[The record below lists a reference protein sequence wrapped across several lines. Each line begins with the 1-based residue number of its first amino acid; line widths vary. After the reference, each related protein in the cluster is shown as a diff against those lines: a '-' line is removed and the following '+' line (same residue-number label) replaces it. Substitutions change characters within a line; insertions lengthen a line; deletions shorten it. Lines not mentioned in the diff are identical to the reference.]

1 MPKQLLHRG
10 RPIDG
15 TAPQILFHFG
25 TDANSTRRVRW
36 FSVIENGAS
45 LTVADTGDLDTPKG
59 IAAGHRPTTSMK
71 VEQCQA
77 FRMTCVTGWVY
88 NPVSLFL
95 YPSRNHHVCSLASLA
110 FLGPVPGSA
119 TLDRGMRV
127 LQLAAPPGLL
137 RGHWMTPCCTT
148 SRRRAWRPCV
158 RSEPAFPRPSSL
170 ARDLKRP
177 WAACSTPAACLD
189 CDYCVGSA
197 GYWQNPRTQTGTL
210 PAPSGSP

>member
-1 MPKQLLHRG
+1 MVNGTKPLQPILAPCFQQADARAASASGQARRRHCSADFISFRHRCQLNSVEFGSFMLWKRCPSACGWHR
-10 RPIDG
+10 RPWHSPG
-15 TAPQILFHFG
+15 M
-25 TDANSTRRVRW
+25 
-36 FSVIENGAS
+36 
-45 LTVADTGDLDTPKG
+45 

-95 YPSRNHHVCSLASLA
+95 YPSRNHHVCSIASLA

-127 LQLAAPPGLL
+127 LQLVAPPGLL
-137 RGHWMTPCCTT
+137 RGHWMPPCCTT

-158 RSEPAFPRPSSL
+158 RNGPAFPQAWL
-170 ARDLKRP
+170 
-177 WAACSTPAACLD
+177 
-189 CDYCVGSA
+189 
-197 GYWQNPRTQTGTL
+197 TGKGFEKAL
-210 PAPSGSP
+210 GRLFYASRVSGL